1 MQNNK
6 VSRSGSNPDHE
17 PFTTIDDLLQ
27 KSREL
32 LAGLERLS
40 ELRHP
45 LAVRRGVRKGVTKN
59 MTDSK
64 QSRQIK
70 GSGRTYFLDVQEIKG
85 GQLSSDN

>member
-1 MQNNK
+1 
-6 VSRSGSNPDHE
+6 
-17 PFTTIDDLLQ
+17 
-27 KSREL
+27 
-32 LAGLERLS
+32 
-40 ELRHP
+40 
-45 LAVRRGVRKGVTKN
+45 